1 MKKHFLINNKESY
14 YLKGGKSMSEISNA
28 MAIGLGLGT
37 VFVGLI
43 ALVLICYIMSVIVKA
58 FTKKEKPATPAA
70 TPAAP
75 APAAIPNKGEF
86 AAAVSAAIAE
96 DLGTDVT
103 GIRIKSIKK
112 L

>member
-1 MKKHFLINNKESY
+1 MA
-14 YLKGGKSMSEISNA
+14 EISNA

-43 ALVLICYIMSVIVKA
+43 ALILICYIMSVIVKA
-58 FTKKEKPATPAA
+58 FAKKEKPQIVSPAA
-70 TPAAP
+70 ATAT

-86 AAAVSAAIAE
+86 AAAIACAIAE
-96 DLGTDVT
+96 DLGTDIT

>member
-1 MKKHFLINNKESY
+1 MQ
-14 YLKGGKSMSEISNA
+14 EISNA

-43 ALVLICYIMSVIVKA
+43 ALILICYIMSAIVKTFA
-58 FTKKEKPATPAA
+58 KKEKPA
-70 TPAAP
+70 AAP
-75 APAAIPNKGEF
+75 APAVPVQTAIPNKGEF
-86 AAAVSAAIAE
+86 AAAVAAAIAE

>member
-1 MKKHFLINNKESY
+1 MA
-14 YLKGGKSMSEISNA
+14 EISNA

-43 ALVLICYIMSVIVKA
+43 ALVLICYIMSTIVKA
-58 FTKKEKPATPAA
+58 FAKKEEKPATAP
-70 TPAAP
+70 TPKAAP
-75 APAAIPNKGEF
+75 VQTTIPNKGEF
-86 AAAVSAAIAE
+86 AAAVAAAIAE

>member
-1 MKKHFLINNKESY
+1 MA
-14 YLKGGKSMSEISNA
+14 EISNS

-43 ALVLICYIMSVIVKA
+43 ALILICYIMSVIVKA
-58 FTKKEKPATPAA
+58 FTKKEKPA
-70 TPAAP
+70 AAP
-75 APAAIPNKGEF
+75 APVAAAPAAIPNKGEF
-86 AAAVSAAIAE
+86 AAAVAAAIAE

>member
-1 MKKHFLINNKESY
+1 MA
-14 YLKGGKSMSEISNA
+14 EISNA
-28 MAIGLGLGT
+28 QAVGLGLGT

-43 ALVLICYIMSVIVKA
+43 ALILICYIMSAIVKA
-58 FTKKEKPATPAA
+58 FTKKEKAVAASPAVSPAQ
-70 TPAAP
+70 AP
-75 APAAIPNKGEF
+75 IPNKGEF
-86 AAAVSAAIAE
+86 AATVAAAIAE